1 MAFLRRTLAV
11 SLSLLIALS
20 SASEDE
26 LLPLSAAMVAD
37 DACSSSATCSLEL
50 LQRRGAVT
58 ETVPVSLG
66 EQAVTTQELPDQFC
80 RNRREEGFHCDGKKR
95 VRCIRE
101 GFEWRAGFKK
111 ECDFACRRGECSYML
126 GQLDAKEEQEEVS
139 QEAVA
144 TQETWRTPDQFCRD
158 RREEGFHCDGK
169 MRIRCRREGFEWM
182 AGFKKRCDFECRWGE
197 CRI

>member
-50 LQRRGAVT
+50 LQRRGAGI
-58 ETVPVSLG
+58 ETVPVSLDQLDAKE
-66 EQAVTTQELPDQFC
+66 EQEEVSEEAAATQQLPDQFC
-80 RNRREEGFHCDGKKR
+80 RDRRQEGFHCDGKMR
-95 VRCIRE
+95 IRCIRE

-111 ECDFACRRGECSYML
+111 
-126 GQLDAKEEQEEVS
+126 
-139 QEAVA
+139 
-144 TQETWRTPDQFCRD
+144 
-158 RREEGFHCDGK
+158 
-169 MRIRCRREGFEWM
+169 RCEF
-182 AGFKKRCDFECRWGE
+182 RCAWGE
-197 CRI
+197 CKF